1 MKTWTDPNG
10 ANLRVVLDAAPKGQR
25 LPPTKTQGG
34 ASACPGLW
42 DKAPLGLDL
51 EPFGTDPLLMHSL
64 TLLRGTLEAFAVRLV
79 RQRADWP
86 EIKLRLSHLVGQ
98 LRTHALKND
107 LGAFHATDRDF
118 HHALVAA
125 ADLPVLLDSW
135 RSVADNIDGWI
146 LGIQRDY
153 WPNLMDLY
161 REHVYLLEALVSGD
175 EAVAGDALA
184 QHLESG
190 WHRRA
195 VAGGRA
201 LCEVD
206 PVQRAIFFLSAHY
219 ASKVDIAWLA
229 RHVCFVSEAHL
240 IRRFRASH
248 GITPHAYLIR
258 QRLEHAAKHLRGSN
272 DSVAVIARQVGYRN
286 FSHFVRSFR
295 NHFGVTPLAY
305 RRQDWAARMARE
317 VAGDERE
324 NVLK

>member
-1 MKTWTDPNG
+1 LPLTQRG
-10 ANLRVVLDAAPKGQR
+10 AEGKQGLGVPRTQLNTLFPIDAEPKQPRVNARSLFPMNNDKLLDMPSKPLRDSEEV
-25 LPPTKTQGG
+25 
-34 ASACPGLW
+34 
-42 DKAPLGLDL
+42 
-51 EPFGTDPLLMHSL
+51 MHSL
-64 TLLRGTLEAFAVRLV
+64 ILLRGTLETFAVRLV
-79 RQRADWP
+79 RRRADWP
-86 EIKLRLSHLVGQ
+86 EVKLRLSHLVGQ
-98 LRTHALKND
+98 LRTHALQND
-107 LGAFHATDRDF
+107 LGAFHAADRDF
-118 HHALVAA
+118 HHLLVAA

-135 RSVADNIDGWI
+135 SSVADNIDGWI

-161 REHVYLLEALVSGD
+161 REHCYLLDALTSMDERVGSGALV
-175 EAVAGDALA
+175 

-248 GITPHAYLIR
+248 GITPHAYLTR
-258 QRLEHAAKHLRGSN
+258 QRLERAAKHLRGGN
-272 DSVAVIARQVGYRN
+272 DSVAAIARQVGYHN
-286 FSHFVRSFR
+286 CSHFVRSFR

-305 RRQDWAARMARE
+305 RRQA
-317 VAGDERE
+317 
-324 NVLK
+324 